1 MRTLTEPNRRT
12 EVGAALFPARR
23 ARLSR
28 KSRFRIAFLGIL
40 VLLAASVFLKNAY
53 QGELDQ
59 VEDWFEFQAQSM
71 ANRHPFMLTRIKVKS
86 SFSELEGAIRAAA
99 DIDLPVSVLD
109 IDLEAVRNRIA
120 SLDGIVDAKVSVT
133 DEGELEISV
142 EERTPVSVWRN
153 GRRLELVDS
162 YGGRVGSISSR
173 AERIDLGLIAGEGA
187 KNAVVESLEIFR
199 VAKPLENEIR
209 GLVRIGKRRW
219 NLELEGGRKILL
231 PEQGAVEA
239 MEKLIVWDAAEQ
251 VFQKDFEYFDLRI
264 AERPTVRL
272 REPKPGEI

>member
-1 MRTLTEPNRRT
+1 
-12 EVGAALFPARR
+12 
-23 ARLSR
+23 
-28 KSRFRIAFLGIL
+28 
-40 VLLAASVFLKNAY
+40 
-53 QGELDQ
+53 
-59 VEDWFEFQAQSM
+59 
-71 ANRHPFMLTRIKVKS
+71 
-86 SFSELEGAIRAAA
+86 
-99 DIDLPVSVLD
+99 
-109 IDLEAVRNRIA
+109 
-120 SLDGIVDAKVSVT
+120 
-133 DEGELEISV
+133 
-142 EERTPVSVWRN
+142 
-153 GRRLELVDS
+153 S

-251 VFQKDFEYFDLRI
+251 VFLKDFEYFDLRI